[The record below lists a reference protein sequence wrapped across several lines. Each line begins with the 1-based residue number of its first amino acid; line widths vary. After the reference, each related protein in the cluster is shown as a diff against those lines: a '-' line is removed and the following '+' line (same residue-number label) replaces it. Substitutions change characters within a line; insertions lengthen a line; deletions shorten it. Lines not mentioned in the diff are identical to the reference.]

1 MPVISNLTC
10 KFSVNYEP
18 VKTKSRIIISACIL
32 LLTLESSAQD
42 TGNNKTVFPSGI
54 MVGYG
59 QGLYSVKDEY
69 ISKEKYSGT
78 LPYFNLEWVRFHNKS
93 AYRLEFEFR
102 NSSNIKNNGIS
113 AEVMQFV
120 FNQDFIYPVGSF
132 PLLSRNVYAYMG
144 PSAQFFYYDIKY
156 NFAQPGTFISP
167 KTFGIIGSLAVNTE
181 FICPVNKKFMI
192 EGLIRS
198 NLLSFSGKDY
208 DERKYEDEPG
218 PTLLTVITATKF
230 DFDLSV
236 RYYIINRVSTALRY
250 RFDLLRIDKWD
261 PYIASSNN
269 LIISLNYTF

>member
-1 MPVISNLTC
+1 M
-10 KFSVNYEP
+10 
-18 VKTKSRIIISACIL
+18 KTKSRIIISACIL
-32 LLTLESSAQD
+32 LLALELSGQE
-42 TGNNKTVFPSGI
+42 TINNKTVFPSGI
-54 MVGYG
+54 SVGYG

-78 LPYFNLEWVRFHNKS
+78 LPYLNLEWVRFHNKN
-93 AYRLEFEFR
+93 AYRLEFEYR
-102 NSSNIKNNGIS
+102 NSANIKNNRIS

-120 FNQDFIYPVGSF
+120 FNQDFIYPVGNF
-132 PLLSRNVYAYMG
+132 PLLSRNVYAYLG
-144 PSAQFFYYDIKY
+144 PSAQFFFYNIKY
-156 NFAQPGTFISP
+156 NFGQPGTFISP
-167 KTFGIIGSLAVNTE
+167 KTFGIIGSLAINTE
-181 FICPVNKKFMI
+181 FIYLVNKKLRI

-218 PTLLTVITATKF
+218 PSLLSVFTATKF

-236 RYYIINRVSTALRY
+236 RYYLKKRVSAALRY
-250 RFDLLRIDKWD
+250 KFDLIRIHKWD